1 MRSVSFQNDFSTLM
15 TDSTYLTDLLAN
27 KRSRLTMSQMT
38 ADEQASY
45 NLAKVLCKIS
55 KRKLI
60 TDSEFILKE
69 FNVSAI
75 TNYVTFIYF

>member
-1 MRSVSFQNDFSTLM
+1 M
-15 TDSTYLTDLLAN
+15 TDFLNDTTEF
-27 KRSRLTMSQMT
+27 KRSLLQNGLSEDVADAFLNSNIKMT